1 MTRFAVVTEPPR
13 DPIRLSPKRYFV
25 IVNLIL
31 FAAEAIYVTSC
42 DEDVDLRPVP
52 AYESISR

>member
-1 MTRFAVVTEPPR
+1 MTEPPR